1 MLEMADEVC
10 EISVELFS
18 LSNSMHTLSWQDFE
32 SVELRVGTIIRV
44 EDFPEARK
52 SAYKLWVD
60 FG

>member
-1 MLEMADEVC
+1 MNT
-10 EISVELFS
+10 I
-18 LSNSMHTLSWQDFE
+18 SWQDFE